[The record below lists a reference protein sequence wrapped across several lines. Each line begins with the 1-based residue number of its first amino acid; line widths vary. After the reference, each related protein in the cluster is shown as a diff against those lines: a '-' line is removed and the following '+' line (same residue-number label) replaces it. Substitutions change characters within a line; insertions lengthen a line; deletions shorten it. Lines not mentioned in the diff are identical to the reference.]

1 MLTSFQYSK
10 DNLVKLVDKTLKHFK
25 GQDKNVE
32 YLHMGNAGENLTV
45 QRLCKENGVNV
56 EYVQA
61 DTPKLQWI

>member
-1 MLTSFQYSK
+1 M
-10 DNLVKLVDKTLKHFK
+10 KLVDKTLKHFK